1 MNSIMYYGTQ
11 ILKDAGFETKA
22 ALIGNIANG
31 VISVL
36 ATFVGIWLLGKVG
49 RRPMLMTGLIG
60 TTAVVAF
67 DRSSVCRAERI
78 ACSSLCGSFINSHF
92 PCVSAGGC
100 LSGDL
105 ADAVGDIPASIAGAW
120 YGGSLS
126 SASGS

>member
-1 MNSIMYYGTQ
+1 VFIGIGIAVVQQLTGVNSIMYYGTQ

-60 TTAVVAF
+60 TTVVLLLIGIL
-67 DRSSVCRAERI
+67 SVM
-78 ACSSLCGSFINSHF
+78 LKGS
-92 PCVSAGGC
+92 
-100 LSGDL
+100 
-105 ADAVGDIPASIAGAW
+105 PA
-120 YGGSLS
+120 LP
-126 SASGS
+126 